1 MTHAKWTD
9 EQLSA
14 FLDGELSPAETDAL
28 AQDMESDPQLAA
40 RAESLGAA
48 NTAFIASAA
57 QIDAMPISAALKAAM
72 ETPTAASTPT
82 GKVLAFRP
90 RSVRAFLVEHR
101 AIAASLLCA
110 VAVGSIASTLA
121 PKPSADP
128 FAPGP
133 DGVILASAPLY
144 QVLESGRTGEAKSLD
159 GGRTATPQLTFASA
173 DGDFCR
179 QVSLSSQASDAA
191 AIFCRGDD
199 GWRPQVVAFGLPKS
213 SPDYQTASAG
223 RSPALEAFLDAR
235 MSGAPMDAAAED
247 QLLKSGWKKVSQ

>member
-1 MTHAKWTD
+1 MTRPSWTD

-14 FLDGELSPAETDAL
+14 FLDGELPPAETDAL
-28 AQDMESDPQLAA
+28 ARDMESDPQLAA

-57 QIDAMPISAALKAAM
+57 QIDAMPISTALKAAM
-72 ETPTAASTPT
+72 EAPPAVSTPT
-82 GKVLAFRP
+82 GKILAFRP

-110 VAVGSIASTLA
+110 VAVGGIASTLA
-121 PKPSADP
+121 PKPTADP
-128 FAPGP
+128 FAPGR

-144 QVLESGRTGEAKSLD
+144 QVLESGRTGETKPIAD
-159 GGRTATPQLTFASA
+159 GATATPQLTFASA
-173 DGDFCR
+173 DGQFCR
-179 QVSLSSQASDAA
+179 QFNVVTGDGSSA
-191 AIFCRGDD
+191 AIACREDA
-199 GWRPQVVAFGLPKS
+199 GWRTQVIAFGLPKS

-223 RSPALEAFLDAR
+223 RSPVLEAFLDAR

-247 QLLKSGWKKVSQ
+247 QLLKSRWKKVGQ